1 MTTVKILKMAILA
14 LFSSQHHTISFHSLH
29 SPILQTPPQTHRR
42 TSHSNSYHHLN
53 LPPLRAK
60 KPPTTTIVADP
71 QPSSI
76 DHCPTHQVPNT
87 LSPPLPIHTIST
99 SSLVPPPLL
108 FVYQPRSTTIT
119 NSATTS
125 SAKSQLLD
133 PFSIS
138 QMNKTCPNFKF
149 PKLKN
154 LYPMVLRIRLY
165 IYNMYKHIYT
175 PSFY

>member
-14 LFSSQHHTISFHSLH
+14 LFSPSTPHHTISFHSLH

-60 KPPTTTIVADP
+60 KPPNTTIVADP

-99 SSLVPPPLL
+99 SSLHHSYLSTNPVPPPSPI
-108 FVYQPRSTTIT
+108 QPPHPQLNLNSLTHFRS
-119 NSATTS
+119 
-125 SAKSQLLD
+125 
-133 PFSIS
+133 
-138 QMNKTCPNFKF
+138 
-149 PKLKN
+149 PK
-154 LYPMVLRIRLY
+154 
-165 IYNMYKHIYT
+165 
-175 PSFY
+175 